1 MLIIEAALKSGSLII
16 AKEAANRGIDVMA
29 IPGSPLDPRS
39 AGTNSLIKNGAA
51 LVQNAQDALAILTSQ
66 HEVKMPDITAYITSK
81 IFLDKTPELSETE
94 WQLICDNVRKN
105 LAHDPIAV
113 DELCR
118 WCHVSANNMQ
128 SILFDLELSSYLQ
141 RHSGNRVS

>member
-1 MLIIEAALKSGSLII
+1 
-16 AKEAANRGIDVMA
+16 
-29 IPGSPLDPRS
+29 
-39 AGTNSLIKNGAA
+39 
-51 LVQNAQDALAILTSQ
+51 
-66 HEVKMPDITAYITSK
+66 MPDITAYITSK
-81 IFLDKTPELSETE
+81 IFLDKTPELLETE

-128 SILFDLELSSYLQ
+128 SILLDLELSGYFQ
-141 RHSGNRVS
+141 RHSRNRVS